1 MSDDDFDWF
10 DVADDKVVVAHQAPI
25 AVYTNPDD
33 DIVIRQDGDYY
44 RKDDPWI
51 VVRRENARAL
61 AEAILAFAEP
71 APAPQLALPAPM
83 SPAERAK
90 RYRERKRHDGVTP
103 QRDGDLF
110 DAAKVPASD

>member
-10 DVADDKVVVAHQAPI
+10 DVAANIVVAHQAPI

-44 RKDDPWI
+44 RKDDAWV

-61 AEAILAFAEP
+61 AEAILAFAE
-71 APAPQLALPAPM
+71 PAPQLALPAPM